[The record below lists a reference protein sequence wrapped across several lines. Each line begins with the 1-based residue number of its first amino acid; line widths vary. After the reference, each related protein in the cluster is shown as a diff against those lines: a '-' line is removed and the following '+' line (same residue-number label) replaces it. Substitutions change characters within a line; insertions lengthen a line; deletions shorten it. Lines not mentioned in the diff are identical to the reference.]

1 MAALQG
7 YLLRNKND
15 SLSAIGQLHL
25 LLEDAENRH
34 QREQLKKQAEEEK
47 NKKASSEEEQLRLM
61 RKGPVK
67 PRPVRPL
74 SVAEIDKMVFNP
86 QKGWDSSI

>member
-15 SLSAIGQLHL
+15 SQSAISQLHL
-25 LLEDAENRH
+25 LIEDAENRH
-34 QREQLKKQAEEEK
+34 QREQLKQQAEEEK
-47 NKKASSEEEQLRLM
+47 KKASEEEQLRMM
-61 RKGPVK
+61 RKDPVK

-74 SVAEIDKMVFNP
+74 TVAEIDKMVFNP
-86 QKGWDSSI
+86 QKGWDANL